1 VEFDE
6 VMVRY
11 RKVAT
16 VGRSKPAPSGVDV
29 DRAEQELG
37 IKLPPSFVRF
47 LRESKGKRPPF
58 WDVLPILTGDRTD
71 RTFDIVR
78 ANDLEHGD
86 RANPIP
92 AHYCTFHGTG
102 TGDQVCF
109 DTSSR
114 RPDGEYQVVLWVHD
128 DPPLGNLNDPLTW
141 SSFLAWLDK
150 EVDELETE

>member
-1 VEFDE
+1 MEFDE

-58 WDVLPILTGDRTD
+58 WDVLPILTGKSTD
-71 RTFDIVR
+71 RVLDLVR
-78 ANDLEHGD
+78 ANRQEHEEA
-86 RANPIP
+86 ANRLPEE
-92 AHYCTFHGTG
+92 
-102 TGDQVCF
+102 D
-109 DTSSR
+109 
-114 RPDGEYQVVLWVHD
+114 
-128 DPPLGNLNDPLTW
+128 
-141 SSFLAWLDK
+141 
-150 EVDELETE
+150 